1 MISMSKGTIMLKLYV
16 MHLHSNC
23 ACDHFSRAPYM
34 VHLLVMQ
41 LQLRLCAL
49 LHCAMA
55 VGVDV

>member
-1 MISMSKGTIMLKLYV
+1 MSKGTIMLKLYV